1 MIDSYTFFRR
11 IPLFLGME
19 RRLRR
24 RLSLDTLAA
33 VDTRSDSCFTF
44 ASYGR
49 LFFFLQAAFPTLP
62 ISDNLHMHVFMPSE
76 TTVPKSVDYM
86 SNFLISIFIITSE
99 PTVFKQTPQT
109 QIA

>member
-33 VDTRSDSCFTF
+33 VDTRFRFLFYS

-49 LFFFLQAAFPTLP
+49 LFISFQAAFPTLP
-62 ISDNLHMHVFMPSE
+62 ILDNTYACVHA
-76 TTVPKSVDYM
+76 
-86 SNFLISIFIITSE
+86 I
-99 PTVFKQTPQT
+99 
-109 QIA
+109 